1 MAQSMELVLNQREG
15 GTELAESGGK
25 ESFDLPYT
33 VICIAIAV
41 KRIDGEDQDSKRL
54 QSTI

>member
-25 ESFDLPYT
+25 ESFDLIQLF
-33 VICIAIAV
+33 VSQL
-41 KRIDGEDQDSKRL
+41 R
-54 QSTI
+54 